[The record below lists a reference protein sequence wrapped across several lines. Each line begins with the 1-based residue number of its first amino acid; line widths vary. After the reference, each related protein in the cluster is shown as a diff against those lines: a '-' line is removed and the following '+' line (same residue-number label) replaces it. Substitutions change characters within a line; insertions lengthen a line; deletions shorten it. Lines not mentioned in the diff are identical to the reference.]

1 MMKQMQRAMG
11 RSLRVA
17 AVGRAQRVA
26 ARGEVEDGDED
37 EEVDEDMA

>member
-1 MMKQMQRAMG
+1 MG